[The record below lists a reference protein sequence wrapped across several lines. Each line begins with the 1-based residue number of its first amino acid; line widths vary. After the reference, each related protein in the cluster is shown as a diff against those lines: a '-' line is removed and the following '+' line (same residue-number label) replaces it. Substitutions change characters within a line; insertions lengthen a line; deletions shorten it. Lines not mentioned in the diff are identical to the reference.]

1 MPTGY
6 QSEKYSYQFNID
18 GVEIEQTVSQSFD
31 PFSGMDVDTSTFQN
45 TNQSLNESNQDGRI
59 PLGCFIFDEDNQYAN
74 NFPDVF
80 RDNKFKQIKKRNLI
94 KNGSGKGVQSK
105 WTRQQYLDSAS
116 YYNFDH
122 NVTPYLPLGNWGYC
136 TFDALLEENKVRN
149 NDLYVNN
156 NNSQNRFEDYDTGRT
171 HLLSFEQT
179 DFTAADLNSDDADR
193 RSDNNNVTGS
203 SGWFPYCFDYAG
215 TLARPQ
221 VHLDMIKRG
230 FRYYSNDFLNNYQ
243 TRLGVGRNYENQVRS
258 NDYSFSD
265 ASNLRYPNL
274 NDCDEFF
281 YRVNIDSNGYA
292 PFRST
297 QDDDGATTQIMNYN
311 PNIIPTSAKPT
322 GWSSNAPGRVLLP
335 NIAKWIITDEANS
348 YGKCL
353 EFLATNTSNH
363 ANLWTTSE
371 IKSVSM
377 NGETFDWD
385 DPEKDYLSAFQS
397 GIKNNQCRLLNQC
410 IEIKDNKQLNKNATM
425 TLRFKMW
432 TDSRFYNGGAYPAV
446 ETGLHSSDGNLNDP
460 MRTHDRINA
469 DNQYGYYRFH
479 GYWPKAEFNSTR
491 YNDDLNTSRTKVD
504 RYYSGFGSM
513 GRFQNTQLDTWE
525 TFEYTFSLGRWYHYS
540 TSGNARR
547 LYFMIQAA
555 GTFLGRVLIDDME
568 LIESYDFVPD
578 VSVVKKIS
586 AGEYGSAD
594 LTKYYDKELQ
604 PDEYKDSQVPLT
616 AQFYFYPTYKTDE
629 TFNVSRTPMYRDF
642 KNGLFYLYDVD
653 WGDGSPKEFVSEPLP
668 IDENKAPCHLYT
680 KSGVFEV
687 TGTMIRMK
695 ADNTGLN
702 PIGIAHSKKFRV
714 RINVNEG
721 VGEDFEYFGSDGFSF
736 LPYRNTLPII
746 GGHSKESS
754 YYKTIKRQLGF
765 ISDDTKISIPFR
777 YDGDKLKTELAL
789 VKMENQSNNDLE
801 LLPSY
806 TTQRTDENGDVI
818 YNGIS
823 PIREELGNGIG
834 DCDLT
839 NIKYYNEPKSL
850 YELLGF
856 DNEEINRVDNP
867 RYWKNIIPKDYS
879 IFNREGLD
887 GEIIDTY
894 SEQEWLDGYY
904 YPVLPKYDQSGRF
917 IEDDF
922 PNDKIPFPLEA
933 PITDENDSDKSLL
946 IHIMNESMDTNII
959 KDISGNDNLGFV
971 IMDYKPNFNTETLS
985 PEKVKKIKIIK
996 TSTNNGAF

>member
-6 QSEKYSYQFNID
+6 QKEQYSYQFNID

-80 RDNKFKQIKKRNLI
+80 RDNKFKQIRKRNLI

-105 WTRQQYLDSAS
+105 WTRQQYLDANG

-136 TFDALLEENKVRN
+136 TFDALLEGNKVRN

-156 NNSQNRFEDYDTGRT
+156 NNSQNRFEDYDIGRT

-179 DFTAADLNSDDADR
+179 NFTAADLNSDDPNR

-230 FRYYSNDFLNNYQ
+230 FRQYNDVNDGFRYQ
-243 TRLGVGRNYENQVRS
+243 ARLGVGRYYENSIRS
-258 NDYSFSD
+258 VEYTGELSD
-265 ASNLRYPNL
+265 DLLYLNQ

-281 YRVNIDSNGYA
+281 YRVNFDSNA
-292 PFRST
+292 LSWFRSA
-297 QDDDGATTQIMNYN
+297 QDDDGVSTQIMNDN

-322 GWSSNAPGRVLLP
+322 GWSSNAPGRVLHP

-363 ANLWTTSE
+363 ALLLTTTE
-371 IKSVSM
+371 IDDVSI

-385 DPEKDYLSAFQS
+385 NPEKDYINPS
-397 GIKNNQCRLLNQC
+397 GITNNQCRLLNQC
-410 IEIKDNKQLNKNATM
+410 IEIKDNQQLNKNATM
-425 TLRFKMW
+425 TIRFKMW

-446 ETGLHSSDGNLNDP
+446 ETGLHSSDSNLNDP
-460 MRTHDRINA
+460 MRTQDRINA
-469 DNQYGYYRFH
+469 QKQYGYYRFH

-491 YNDDLNTSRTKVD
+491 YNDDLNTSRTSVN

-540 TSGNARR
+540 NTGNPRR
-547 LYFMIQAA
+547 MYFIIQAA

-629 TFNVSRTPMYRDF
+629 TFDVSRTPMYR
-642 KNGLFYLYDVD
+642 N
-653 WGDGSPKEFVSEPLP
+653 
-668 IDENKAPCHLYT
+668 
-680 KSGVFEV
+680 
-687 TGTMIRMK
+687 
-695 ADNTGLN
+695 
-702 PIGIAHSKKFRV
+702 
-714 RINVNEG
+714 
-721 VGEDFEYFGSDGFSF
+721 
-736 LPYRNTLPII
+736 
-746 GGHSKESS
+746 
-754 YYKTIKRQLGF
+754 KRQ
-765 ISDDTKISIPFR
+765 S
-777 YDGDKLKTELAL
+777 A
-789 VKMENQSNNDLE
+789 
-801 LLPSY
+801 
-806 TTQRTDENGDVI
+806 
-818 YNGIS
+818 
-823 PIREELGNGIG
+823 
-834 DCDLT
+834 
-839 NIKYYNEPKSL
+839 IK
-850 YELLGF
+850 
-856 DNEEINRVDNP
+856 
-867 RYWKNIIPKDYS
+867 
-879 IFNREGLD
+879 
-887 GEIIDTY
+887 
-894 SEQEWLDGYY
+894 
-904 YPVLPKYDQSGRF
+904 
-917 IEDDF
+917 
-922 PNDKIPFPLEA
+922 
-933 PITDENDSDKSLL
+933 
-946 IHIMNESMDTNII
+946 
-959 KDISGNDNLGFV
+959 
-971 IMDYKPNFNTETLS
+971 
-985 PEKVKKIKIIK
+985 
-996 TSTNNGAF
+996 

>member
-6 QSEKYSYQFNID
+6 QSEQYSYQFNID
-18 GVEIEQTVSQSFD
+18 GVEIEQTISQSFD
-31 PFSGMDVDTSTFQN
+31 PFSGMDVDTSIFQN

-59 PLGCFIFDEDNQYAN
+59 PLGCFIFNEDNQYAN

-80 RDNKFKQIKKRNLI
+80 RDTKFKQINVRNLI
-94 KNGSGKGVQSK
+94 RNGSGAGIKSEFNPY
-105 WTRQQYLDSAS
+105 RSIS
-116 YYNFDH
+116 NE
-122 NVTPYLPLGNWGYC
+122 PYLPLGGWGYC
-136 TFDALLEENKVRN
+136 TYDAVLDVNKKRN
-149 NDLYVNN
+149 NSLYSMGNSFDNQANGQQHILSFTQFTYNNDYFINN
-156 NNSQNRFEDYDTGRT
+156 NDYNENRNSDYQKTSGSAGFYAYFFDYNGTLTRPQA
-171 HLLSFEQT
+171 HLDLLKYGKTDYSRIQEEGDDGEGKLSQGTATYPYFSFEGQPAPYRTSPEEQT
-179 DFTAADLNSDDADR
+179 FSEGAPNPSHEHNPQTTA
-193 RSDNNNVTGS
+193 
-203 SGWFPYCFDYAG
+203 
-215 TLARPQ
+215 
-221 VHLDMIKRG
+221 
-230 FRYYSNDFLNNYQ
+230 
-243 TRLGVGRNYENQVRS
+243 E
-258 NDYSFSD
+258 
-265 ASNLRYPNL
+265 
-274 NDCDEFF
+274 EFF
-281 YRVNIDSNGYA
+281 YRLTWDSRNLTNGPLIPSYA
-292 PFRST
+292 NV
-297 QDDDGATTQIMNYN
+297 DGWDN
-311 PNIIPTSAKPT
+311 TSRQV
-322 GWSSNAPGRVLLP
+322 WFP
-335 NIAKWIITDEANS
+335 NIAKWVKTNDAYS
-348 YGKCL
+348 YGRCL
-353 EFLATNTSNH
+353 EFLATDFRN
-363 ANLWTTSE
+363 AAYFLAGKDPE
-371 IKSVSM
+371 YAPLGKD
-377 NGETFDWD
+377 TFDWENV
-385 DPEKDYLSAFQS
+385 P
-397 GIKNNQCRLLNQC
+397 GTVNNNQYRALNQV
-410 IEIKDNKQLNKNATM
+410 IEIDDNKRINKNATM
-425 TLRFKMW
+425 TIRFKMW
-432 TDSRFYNGGAYPAV
+432 TDGDFYNGGALPAV
-446 ETGLHSSDGNLNDP
+446 ETALVSSDGVLGAP
-460 MRTHDRINA
+460 MRTQDVINRT
-469 DNQYGYYRFH
+469 NEYGYYRSH
-479 GYWPKAEFNSTR
+479 GYYPKGEFNSQR
-491 YNDDLNTSRTKVD
+491 YNDDLHSPRTVNR
-504 RYYSGFGSM
+504 RYSSFGSM
-513 GRFQNTQLDTWE
+513 GRFQNTEVNKWE
-525 TFEYTFSLGRWYHYS
+525 TFEYTFNLGRWFHYGDTGTTRKMS
-540 TSGNARR
+540 
-547 LYFMIQAA
+547 FIIQAA
-555 GTFLGRVLIDDME
+555 GEKFLGRVLIDDME
-568 LIESYDFVPD
+568 LFESFDFTPD
-578 VSVVKKIS
+578 VNVVKKIS
-586 AGEYGSAD
+586 AGEYGAAD

-616 AQFYFYPTYKTDE
+616 AQFYFYPTYPTDE
-629 TFNVSRTPMYRDF
+629 TFDVSRTPMYRDF

-668 IDENKAPCHLYT
+668 IDETKAPCHLYT

-746 GGHSKESS
+746 GGHSKQSS

-765 ISDDTKISIPFR
+765 ISGNTKISIPFR

-806 TTQRTDENGDVI
+806 TTQRTDENGDII

-856 DNEEINRVDNP
+856 DDEEINRVDNP

-879 IFNREGLD
+879 IFNREGLN

-933 PITDENDSDKSLL
+933 QITDENDSDKSLL

-985 PEKVKKIKIIK
+985 PEKVKKIKKIK